1 MPPVSVDAENPQT
14 SLLKRLEEILQALPD
29 RAFSGRLRKVYAA
42 AAAAIGRLSDM
53 DLVKYETPVVDSSP
67 DLSLWEEMAP
77 VIRDTVMDVNAL
89 LNVIREQFPAQP
101 PGGLADTVSRAANE
115 AGRPRGSSG
124 QDPTAILQES
134 MQQLAQGVTQL
145 GEAMRNPSVVS
156 DRWTL
161 LAEIQRFR
169 ARFREQ
175 VGNLVFETAST
186 FAEVSRAQV
195 VPGHEAE
202 VKAAVTVRAI
212 TSDLARILAARL
224 NKVREAEPEDVQW
237 NAQQLQTE
245 LDAFGRTAAYRNLR
259 AQDKRHIVEMRA
271 EVGRLAILPNPSRVD
286 LLKVVEELES
296 FVRGLSAVNQRQILI
311 IHDREVWASCGVR
324 LERAQ
329 SLVESDEA
337 SSAKLLAEAVGL
349 GQALYGREAELDT
362 FLRKARKQPLAQLTG
377 VELRVS
383 IEAFQG
389 LLAQLDVM

>member
-1 MPPVSVDAENPQT
+1 MSVDAENPQT
-14 SLLKRLEEILQALPD
+14 SLTPRLEELLQAHPD
-29 RAFSGRLRKVYAA
+29 RAFAGRLRKVYAA
-42 AAAAIGRLSDM
+42 AAQAIGRLSDM

-101 PGGLADTVSRAANE
+101 GGNVADLVNSGRAREPAMMLHD
-115 AGRPRGSSG
+115 AM
-124 QDPTAILQES
+124 T
-134 MQQLAQGVTQL
+134 QLAQGVTQL

-175 VGNLVFETAST
+175 ISNLVFETAGT
-186 FAEVSRAQV
+186 FGEVTRAQV

-212 TSDLARILAARL
+212 TADLGRILTSRL
-224 NKVREAEPEDVQW
+224 GKVRDAEPEDVQW

-245 LDAFGRTAAYRNLR
+245 MDAFGRTAAYRNLR

-271 EVGRLAILPNPSRVD
+271 EVGRLAILPNPSRED
-286 LLKVVEELES
+286 LLKVVGELEA
-296 FVRGLSAVNQRQILI
+296 FVRGLAAVNQRQILI
-311 IHDREVWASCGVR
+311 IHDREVWASCGVT
-324 LERAQ
+324 LERGLSLSDSDSDAPVAAKLLADAAARAQ
-329 SLVESDEA
+329 SL
-337 SSAKLLAEAVGL
+337 
-349 GQALYGREAELDT
+349 YGRASDLDA

-377 VELRVS
+377 PELRVT
-383 IEAFQG
+383 IEIFQG

>member
-1 MPPVSVDAENPQT
+1 MPPVSADAENPQT
-14 SLLKRLEEILQALPD
+14 SLTPRLEELLQAHAD
-29 RAFSGRLRKVYAA
+29 GAFAGRLRKVYAA
-42 AAAAIGRLSDM
+42 AAQAIGRLSDM

-101 PGGLADTVSRAANE
+101 AANV
-115 AGRPRGSSG
+115 ADLVNSGRAREPAMMLH
-124 QDPTAILQES
+124 DAMT
-134 MQQLAQGVTQL
+134 QLAQGVTQL

-175 VGNLVFETAST
+175 VSNLVFETASS
-186 FAEVSRAQV
+186 FGEVTRAQV

-212 TSDLARILAARL
+212 TADLGRILAARL
-224 NKVREAEPEDVQW
+224 NKVRDAEPEDVQW

-245 LDAFGRTAAYRNLR
+245 MDAFGRTAAYRNLR

-271 EVGRLAILPNPSRVD
+271 EVGRLAILANPVRAD
-286 LLKVVEELES
+286 LLKVVGELEA
-296 FVRGLSAVNQRQILI
+296 FVRGLAAVNQRQILI
-311 IHDREVWASCGVR
+311 IHDREVWASCGVT
-324 LERAQ
+324 LERALSLADSDAPVAAKMLAEAATRAQ
-329 SLVESDEA
+329 SL
-337 SSAKLLAEAVGL
+337 
-349 GQALYGREAELDT
+349 YGRASDLDA

-377 VELRVS
+377 PELRVT
-383 IEAFQG
+383 IEIFQG

>member
-1 MPPVSVDAENPQT
+1 MSADAENPQT
-14 SLLKRLEEILQALPD
+14 SLTPRLEELLQAHSD
-29 RAFSGRLRKVYAA
+29 GAFAGRLRKVYAA
-42 AAAAIGRLSDM
+42 AAQAIGRLSDM

-101 PGGLADTVSRAANE
+101 AANV
-115 AGRPRGSSG
+115 ADLVNSGRAREPAMMLH
-124 QDPTAILQES
+124 DAMT
-134 MQQLAQGVTQL
+134 QLAQGVTQL

-175 VGNLVFETAST
+175 VSNLVFETASS
-186 FAEVSRAQV
+186 FGEVTRAQV

-212 TSDLARILAARL
+212 TADLGRILSARL
-224 NKVREAEPEDVQW
+224 NKVRDAEPEDVQW

-245 LDAFGRTAAYRNLR
+245 MDAFGRTAAYRNLR

-271 EVGRLAILPNPSRVD
+271 EVGRLAILSNPVRAD
-286 LLKVVEELES
+286 LLKVVGELEA
-296 FVRGLSAVNQRQILI
+296 FVRGLAAVNQRQILI
-311 IHDREVWASCGVR
+311 IHDREVWAACGVT
-324 LERAQ
+324 LERGLSLVDSDEPVAAKMLAEAATRAQ
-329 SLVESDEA
+329 SL
-337 SSAKLLAEAVGL
+337 
-349 GQALYGREAELDT
+349 YGRASDMDA

-377 VELRVS
+377 PELRVT
-383 IEAFQG
+383 IEIFQG
-389 LLAQLDVM
+389 LLAQLDGM

>member
-1 MPPVSVDAENPQT
+1 MSAAAENPPA
-14 SLLKRLEEILQALPD
+14 SLSPRLEEILQSIPD
-29 RAFSGRLRKVYAA
+29 RAFAGRLRKVYAA
-42 AAAAIGRLSDM
+42 AAQAITRLSDM

-89 LNVIREQFPAQP
+89 LNVIREQFPVP
-101 PGGLADTVSRAANE
+101 PLGGIADTLSRAADE
-115 AGRPRGSSG
+115 AGPARSGSA
-124 QDPTAILQES
+124 DPAAVLQES

-169 ARFREQ
+169 AKFREQ
-175 VGNLVFETAST
+175 VSNLVFSSAST
-186 FAEVSRAQV
+186 FGEVTRAQV
-195 VPGHEAE
+195 VPGHDAE

-212 TSDLARILAARL
+212 TADLSRILTARL

-245 LDAFGRTAAYRNLR
+245 MDAFGRTAAYRNLR

-271 EVGRLAILPNPSRVD
+271 EVGRLAILPNPSKPD
-286 LLKVVEELES
+286 LLAVVGELDT
-296 FVRGLSAVNQRQILI
+296 FVKGLSAVNQRQVLI
-311 IHDREVWASCGVR
+311 VHDREVWASCGVR
-324 LERAQ
+324 LERAL
-329 SLVESDEA
+329 SLVGPDPA
-337 SSAKLLAEAVGL
+337 GAAKSLAEAAGSA
-349 GQALYGREAELDT
+349 QSLYGRAPELDA
-362 FLRKARKQPLAQLTG
+362 FLRKARKLQIGQLPPA
-377 VELRVS
+377 ELRS
-383 IEAFQG
+383 TIETFQA

>member
-1 MPPVSVDAENPQT
+1 MSADADNPQT
-14 SLLKRLEEILQALPD
+14 SLTPRLEEILQAHPD
-29 RAFSGRLRKVYAA
+29 RVFAGRLRKVYAA
-42 AAAAIGRLSDM
+42 AAQAIGRLSDM

-89 LNVIREQFPAQP
+89 LNVIREQFPAQSSE
-101 PGGLADTVSRAANE
+101 GLADLMREMDGAPSKDPSALLRE
-115 AGRPRGSSG
+115 AMS
-124 QDPTAILQES
+124 
-134 MQQLAQGVTQL
+134 QLAQGVTQL

-169 ARFREQ
+169 ARFREE
-175 VGNLVFETAST
+175 VSNLVFETAST
-186 FAEVSRAQV
+186 FGEVTRAQV

-212 TSDLARILAARL
+212 TADLGRILTARH

-245 LDAFGRTAAYRNLR
+245 MDAFGRTAAYRNLR

-271 EVGRLAILPNPSRVD
+271 EVGRLAILPNPARED
-286 LLKVVEELES
+286 LIKVVSELDA
-296 FVRGLSAVNQRQILI
+296 FVRGLSAVNQRQVLI
-311 IHDREVWASCGVR
+311 IHDREVWASCGVK
-324 LERAQ
+324 LERAS
-329 SLVESDEA
+329 SLVDSDA
-337 SSAKLLAEAVGL
+337 PVSARLLAEAAASA
-349 GQALYGREAELDT
+349 QSLYGRASDLDA
-362 FLRKARKQPLAQLTG
+362 FLRKVRKQPLAQLTG
-377 VELRVS
+377 PELDATISV
-383 IEAFQG
+383 FQG

>member
-14 SLLKRLEEILQALPD
+14 SLTPRLEELLQAHPD
-29 RAFSGRLRKVYAA
+29 RAFAGRLRKVYAA
-42 AAAAIGRLSDM
+42 AAQAIGRLSDM

-89 LNVIREQFPAQP
+89 LNVIREQFPSQP
-101 PGGLADTVSRAANE
+101 AGSVADLV
-115 AGRPRGSSG
+115 SSG
-124 QDPTAILQES
+124 RAREPAMMLHDAMT
-134 MQQLAQGVTQL
+134 QLAQGVTQL

-175 VGNLVFETAST
+175 VSNLVFETASS
-186 FAEVSRAQV
+186 FGEVTRAQV

-212 TSDLARILAARL
+212 TADLGRILAARL
-224 NKVREAEPEDVQW
+224 TKVRDAEPEDVQW

-245 LDAFGRTAAYRNLR
+245 MDAFGRTAAYRNLR

-271 EVGRLAILPNPSRVD
+271 EVGRLAILPNPLREDV
-286 LLKVVEELES
+286 LKVVGELEA
-296 FVRGLSAVNQRQILI
+296 FVRGLAAVNQRQILI
-311 IHDREVWASCGVR
+311 IHDREVWASCGVT
-324 LERAQ
+324 LERGLSLVDSDAPVAAKMLAEAATRAQ
-329 SLVESDEA
+329 SL
-337 SSAKLLAEAVGL
+337 
-349 GQALYGREAELDT
+349 YGRASDMDA

-377 VELRVS
+377 PELRVT
-383 IEAFQG
+383 IEIFQG